1 VPQIE
6 FTETERTL
14 IDAVLVE
21 LDPSTHEL
29 TRDFKD
35 DLSED
40 DWRFLVRYARRE
52 MRACLELG
60 LLARSAADTAR
71 LRNLSN
77 DEGAFAFLRSVS
89 WLRNFGIT
97 DPEDE
102 RFLGLAG
109 EGPEAP
115 MFLAVDALIEI
126 AKDRIFDTVGDEYR
140 QLLYDARP

>member
-6 FTETERTL
+6 FTQTERTL